1 LVDEAVMDKTKMA
14 VAVFDKYAKQYQA
27 KYMIIDHYKDSIN
40 QFCKLIPQKNA
51 SILELACGP
60 GNCTRYLIEQRP
72 DFKILGTD
80 LAPNMIELAKKNN
93 ITAHFELLDC
103 RHMTTL
109 EKKFDAIFCGFCLPY
124 LSKDETLQLIKDAS
138 LLLNPN
144 GVLYLST
151 MEDDYQKSGFKK
163 GSSGDLIYMYY
174 HEGDYLTKALEEN
187 LFSIKYLKRQEYS
200 PNGVIESVDLL
211 LIAQL

>member
-1 LVDEAVMDKTKMA
+1 MDKTKIA
-14 VAVFDKYAKQYQA
+14 VAVFDKYATEYQA
-27 KYMIIDHYKDSIN
+27 KYMNIDHYKDSIN
-40 QFCKLIPQKNA
+40 QFCKLIIQKNA
-51 SILELACGP
+51 TILELACGP
-60 GNCTRYLIEQRP
+60 GNCTHYLIEQRP

-93 ITAHFELLDC
+93 ITADFELLDC
-103 RHMTTL
+103 RHMTAL

-187 LFSIKYLKRQEYS
+187 LFTIKHLKRQEYS
-200 PNGVIESVDLL
+200 PNGTIESIDLL